1 MLQIL
6 QQMDINLRVSSF
18 KKIKTTVFS
27 LELELKALLSLLC
40 KKILQLLS
48 SVSLGWSLTPVQC
61 FCIKCLLAGLSPDL
75 CP

>member
-40 KKILQLLS
+40 KRNTS
-48 SVSLGWSLTPVQC
+48 AAV
-61 FCIKCLLAGLSPDL
+61 FCQSRLEPDTCSML
-75 CP
+75 PY